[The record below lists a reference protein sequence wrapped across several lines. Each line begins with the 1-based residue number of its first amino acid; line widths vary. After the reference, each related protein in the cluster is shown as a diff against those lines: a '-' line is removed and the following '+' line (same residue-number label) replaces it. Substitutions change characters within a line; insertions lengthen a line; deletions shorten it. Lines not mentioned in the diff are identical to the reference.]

1 MHVLVEC
8 DSRQLQSTGTQ
19 HITCSECKVQ
29 VRRLQEDLMAGL
41 DEEATRDG
49 VQYVLQCSKRLQVT

>member
-1 MHVLVEC
+1 MCLLSVVPGSFNRHVP
-8 DSRQLQSTGTQ
+8 
-19 HITCSECKVQ
+19 ITCSECKVQ
-29 VRRLQEDLMAGL
+29 VLRLQEDLMAGL